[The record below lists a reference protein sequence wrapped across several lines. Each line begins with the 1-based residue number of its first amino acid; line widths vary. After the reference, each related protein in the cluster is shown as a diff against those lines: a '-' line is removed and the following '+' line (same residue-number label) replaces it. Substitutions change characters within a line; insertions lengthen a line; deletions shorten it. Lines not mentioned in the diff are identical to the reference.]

1 MLTSVGIAGTRFMR
15 IEIATGSRDSYF
27 ICERIRM
34 NRIIKTIS
42 LSMLIGLNL
51 SAVTASQ
58 TEPSLK
64 DITNKLTCQCG
75 TCPNLVLYS
84 CSCGT
89 AEKMRNEVDA
99 MIMKGMDSDAIVL
112 SFIETYGDR
121 VLAAPRAEGFY
132 LSAWLVP
139 IFAVLTFGVLIL
151 VVLKRWKENT
161 LTAEMQ
167 KPHVTEKERGKYSQ
181 QLEDELGNF

>member
-1 MLTSVGIAGTRFMR
+1 MKK
-15 IEIATGSRDSYF
+15 F
-27 ICERIRM
+27 IHIVTLSLIVSLNFSTAAFSQER
-34 NRIIKTIS
+34 
-42 LSMLIGLNL
+42 
-51 SAVTASQ
+51 
-58 TEPSLK
+58 PSLK
-64 DITNKLTCQCG
+64 DITSELTCQCG

-89 AEKMRNEVDA
+89 AERMRNEVEA
-99 MIMKGMDSDAIVL
+99 LIEKGMDSDAIVL

-139 IFAVLTFGVLIL
+139 IFAVLGFGLLIL

-161 LTAEMQ
+161 IVAEAQ
-167 KPHVTEKERGKYSQ
+167 ESRIASKENSKYSQ
-181 QLEDELGNF
+181 RLDDELDNF